1 MYLSPVSDTG
11 KLVTTDKE
19 KAESLNNF
27 LALVFSNNCLSH
39 SPQMISLEEGDWGS
53 NAPPV
58 VSKDQVCDHL
68 RNPNIHKSVGPDEM
82 QPRVLRE
89 LAHITA
95 KPPSMV
101 FEKSWQSGEVPG
113 DWKKGNTIPICKKGK
128 KDDPGNYQPVGLI
141 SVLGKIME
149 QILLE
154 ALLRSME
161 DKKVIWENQHG
172 FTKGKSCLPNLSSMM
187 VSLHQWTREEPLTP
201 SIWTSVRPL
210 IWYPTTAF
218 SPNWTDMDL
227 MSGLFDGRRT
237 GCKTEPRE

>member
-1 MYLSPVSDTG
+1 MKLKLSFQLFSISWQSD
-11 KLVTTDKE
+11 KEEKLKLALVTTDKE

-101 FEKSWQSGEVPG
+101 FEKSWQSGEILITG
-113 DWKKGNTIPICKKGK
+113 KKGSIAPVFKKGR
-128 KDDPGNYQPVGLI
+128 KDNQRNYQPFSI
-141 SVLGKIME
+141 TPAPGKVMD
-149 QILLE
+149 
-154 ALLRSME
+154 RS
-161 DKKVIWENQHG
+161 DLPRSYV
-172 FTKGKSCLPNLSSMM
+172 KSY
-187 VSLHQWTREEPLTP
+187 VRE
-201 SIWTSVRPL
+201 
-210 IWYPTTAF
+210 
-218 SPNWTDMDL
+218 
-227 MSGLFDGRRT
+227 GDGM
-237 GCKTEPRE
+237 G